1 MAACG
6 TSRGGFAALHFAAAD
21 PRVKCVAAFAP
32 VTDLGA
38 LTEFRGAEQNPLV
51 ARLALEHRADDLA
64 GRAIWLIIGDRD
76 DRVGTDNVI
85 RFARSVTA
93 ASLKNGETAHVTL
106 HVVPEP
112 KGHTTPAGAAA
123 GRQVDLAVT

>member
-1 MAACG
+1 
-6 TSRGGFAALHFAAAD
+6 
-21 PRVKCVAAFAP
+21 VKCVAAFAP

-51 ARLALEHRADDLA
+51 ARLALDHRAADLA

-76 DRVGTDNVI
+76 QRVGTDNAI
-85 RFARSVTA
+85 RFARGVNA
-93 ASLKNGETAHVTL
+93 ASLKNRGDAHVDL

-112 KGHTTPAGAAA
+112 KGHTTPADAPTQAAEWIE
-123 GRQVDLAVT
+123 RQMRPT